1 LPLDETSAGSRGA
14 NNSTAANSQTA
25 VLDQNWRN
33 GSSWDLNF
41 QYLW

>member
-1 LPLDETSAGSRGA
+1 MSLMAF
-14 NNSTAANSQTA
+14 ANSQTA